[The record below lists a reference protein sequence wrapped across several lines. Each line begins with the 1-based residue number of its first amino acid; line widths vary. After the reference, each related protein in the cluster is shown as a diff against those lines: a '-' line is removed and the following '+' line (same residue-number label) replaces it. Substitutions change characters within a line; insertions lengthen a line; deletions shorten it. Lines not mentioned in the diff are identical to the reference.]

1 MFRAVIFDFFGT
13 LTEAVARGPAHQR
26 IARRLGC
33 DPDDFAAALND
44 TFMARSVGALGD
56 PISALAD
63 VAGRLGSFPS
73 DRRLRQVA
81 GQRIAAV
88 AADTRLRP
96 AAVPVLRRLR
106 RLGVSIGLVS
116 DCGPELPEFLPELP
130 IAPLLDAVVLSIDL
144 QRHKPDPRMYWDAC
158 RRLRVDPAECLYV
171 GDGGSQELTGAAAA
185 GMTAVRLAA
194 PDLGGHLVFGAD
206 TGWAGASVESLEEIV
221 PMVAAARPSAA
232 ATPRR
237 PVPPRLR
244 LA

>member
-1 MFRAVIFDFFGT
+1 
-13 LTEAVARGPAHQR
+13 
-26 IARRLGC
+26 
-33 DPDDFAAALND
+33 
-44 TFMARSVGALGD
+44 
-56 PISALAD
+56 
-63 VAGRLGSFPS
+63 
-73 DRRLRQVA
+73 LRQVA